1 MVSAGTPIIYALLG
15 DLIGQRTGITS
26 LSVEG
31 SMLCGACVG
40 FAVAAGSGSLFLA
53 VLCAAI
59 AGGLIGLIQ
68 AFLSISRKSNMMA
81 TGFILIFFAQGLT
94 TFFGR
99 SQLGVSLGKSFSL
112 AIPVLSKI
120 PVIGP
125 AFFQQDILT
134 YIAYV
139 LPVLAW
145 WFLTKTR
152 TGLVLCSVGE
162 RPDVTRAYG
171 YNPVVLQY
179 GAVIFAGVLAGIGG
193 AHMSVIYAMSWAN
206 NMINGRGIIASSLV
220 ILCSWKP
227 QRAYLAA
234 YLFGLAQ
241 ALQIFF
247 QIHEVPI
254 SMYVTLMMP
263 YLFTLV
269 ALAIISTSKNN
280 EKSSCNDVGAGS
292 ARGNAGGMRKAG
304 CIAGTGRHHPDADG
318 TDGRRQARCGGK
330 EAWHYPERNKRRL
343 WLQPEFR
350 AAW

>member
-1 MVSAGTPIIYALLG
+1 MNELTTILICMVSAGTPIIYALLG

-59 AGGLIGLIQ
+59 AGGL
-68 AFLSISRKSNMMA
+68 
-81 TGFILIFFAQGLT
+81 
-94 TFFGR
+94 
-99 SQLGVSLGKSFSL
+99 
-112 AIPVLSKI
+112 
-120 PVIGP
+120 IGP

-269 ALAIISTSKNN
+269 ALAIISTSK
-280 EKSSCNDVGAGS
+280 KPS
-292 ARGNAGGMRKAG
+292 M
-304 CIAGTGRHHPDADG
+304 
-318 TDGRRQARCGGK
+318 
-330 EAWHYPERNKRRL
+330 PEQLKIIT
-343 WLQPEFR
+343 
-350 AAW
+350 

>member
-1 MVSAGTPIIYALLG
+1 MREPDQPVS
-15 DLIGQRTGITS
+15 QQS
-26 LSVEG
+26 LSSDDPAVQLILDIVCVRVNLRTDKRFIVIIQTHAAQKEQR
-31 SMLCGACVG
+31 MLLVLEQGFKERVG

-269 ALAIISTSKNN
+269 ALAIISTSK
-280 EKSSCNDVGAGS
+280 KPS
-292 ARGNAGGMRKAG
+292 M
-304 CIAGTGRHHPDADG
+304 
-318 TDGRRQARCGGK
+318 
-330 EAWHYPERNKRRL
+330 PEQLKIIT
-343 WLQPEFR
+343 
-350 AAW
+350 

>member
-1 MVSAGTPIIYALLG
+1 MNELTTILICMVSAGTPIIYALLG

-145 WFLTKTR
+145 WFRQKQERGWCSVLWGNGLMSQER
-152 TGLVLCSVGE
+152 TGITRWFCNTE
-162 RPDVTRAYG
+162 RLF
-171 YNPVVLQY
+171 LQ
-179 GAVIFAGVLAGIGG
+179 VFWLESAGHI
-193 AHMSVIYAMSWAN
+193 
-206 NMINGRGIIASSLV
+206 
-220 ILCSWKP
+220 
-227 QRAYLAA
+227 
-234 YLFGLAQ
+234 
-241 ALQIFF
+241 
-247 QIHEVPI
+247 
-254 SMYVTLMMP
+254 
-263 YLFTLV
+263 
-269 ALAIISTSKNN
+269 
-280 EKSSCNDVGAGS
+280 
-292 ARGNAGGMRKAG
+292 
-304 CIAGTGRHHPDADG
+304 
-318 TDGRRQARCGGK
+318 
-330 EAWHYPERNKRRL
+330 
-343 WLQPEFR
+343 
-350 AAW
+350 

>member
-1 MVSAGTPIIYALLG
+1 MNELTTILICMVSAGTPIIYALLG

-254 SMYVTLMMP
+254 SMHVTLMMP

-269 ALAIISTSKNN
+269 ALAIISTSK
-280 EKSSCNDVGAGS
+280 KPS
-292 ARGNAGGMRKAG
+292 M
-304 CIAGTGRHHPDADG
+304 
-318 TDGRRQARCGGK
+318 
-330 EAWHYPERNKRRL
+330 PEQLKIIT
-343 WLQPEFR
+343 
-350 AAW
+350 

>member
-120 PVIGP
+120 PGDW
-125 AFFQQDILT
+125 A
-134 YIAYV
+134 
-139 LPVLAW
+139 
-145 WFLTKTR
+145 
-152 TGLVLCSVGE
+152 GLFSAGYSDVYRLCTS
-162 RPDVTRAYG
+162 
-171 YNPVVLQY
+171 
-179 GAVIFAGVLAGIGG
+179 GV
-193 AHMSVIYAMSWAN
+193 
-206 NMINGRGIIASSLV
+206 SLV
-220 ILCSWKP
+220 
-227 QRAYLAA
+227 
-234 YLFGLAQ
+234 
-241 ALQIFF
+241 
-247 QIHEVPI
+247 VPD
-254 SMYVTLMMP
+254 
-263 YLFTLV
+263 
-269 ALAIISTSKNN
+269 KNKN
-280 EKSSCNDVGAGS
+280 GAG
-292 ARGNAGGMRKAG
+292 ALF
-304 CIAGTGRHHPDADG
+304 
-318 TDGRRQARCGGK
+318 CGGT
-330 EAWHYPERNKRRL
+330 A
-343 WLQPEFR
+343 
-350 AAW
+350 

>member
-1 MVSAGTPIIYALLG
+1 
-15 DLIGQRTGITS
+15 
-26 LSVEG
+26 
-31 SMLCGACVG
+31 
-40 FAVAAGSGSLFLA
+40 
-53 VLCAAI
+53 
-59 AGGLIGLIQ
+59 
-68 AFLSISRKSNMMA
+68 MMA

-145 WFLTKTR
+145 WVLTKTR

-269 ALAIISTSKNN
+269 ALAIISTSK
-280 EKSSCNDVGAGS
+280 KPS
-292 ARGNAGGMRKAG
+292 M
-304 CIAGTGRHHPDADG
+304 
-318 TDGRRQARCGGK
+318 
-330 EAWHYPERNKRRL
+330 PEQLKIIT
-343 WLQPEFR
+343 
-350 AAW
+350 

>member
-1 MVSAGTPIIYALLG
+1 MNELTTILICMVSAGTPIIYALLG

-125 AFFQQDILT
+125 AFFSVRIVLT

-145 WFLTKTR
+145 WFLQKQ
-152 TGLVLCSVGE
+152 
-162 RPDVTRAYG
+162 
-171 YNPVVLQY
+171 N
-179 GAVIFAGVLAGIGG
+179 
-193 AHMSVIYAMSWAN
+193 
-206 NMINGRGIIASSLV
+206 
-220 ILCSWKP
+220 
-227 QRAYLAA
+227 
-234 YLFGLAQ
+234 
-241 ALQIFF
+241 
-247 QIHEVPI
+247 
-254 SMYVTLMMP
+254 
-263 YLFTLV
+263 
-269 ALAIISTSKNN
+269 
-280 EKSSCNDVGAGS
+280 GAG
-292 ARGNAGGMRKAG
+292 ALF
-304 CIAGTGRHHPDADG
+304 
-318 TDGRRQARCGGK
+318 CGGT
-330 EAWHYPERNKRRL
+330 A
-343 WLQPEFR
+343 
-350 AAW
+350 

>member
-1 MVSAGTPIIYALLG
+1 MAVCA
-15 DLIGQRTGITS
+15 QR
-26 LSVEG
+26 LQ
-31 SMLCGACVG
+31 
-40 FAVAAGSGSLFLA
+40 AVRAD
-53 VLCAAI
+53 
-59 AGGLIGLIQ
+59 Q

-81 TGFILIFFAQGLT
+81 TGFILIFLCAGPDHL
-94 TFFGR
+94 FGR

-247 QIHEVPI
+247 QIHSAHFHVCDGSDALPVCAD
-254 SMYVTLMMP
+254 Y
-263 YLFTLV
+263 
-269 ALAIISTSKNN
+269 ALAI
-280 EKSSCNDVGAGS
+280 V
-292 ARGNAGGMRKAG
+292 
-304 CIAGTGRHHPDADG
+304 
-318 TDGRRQARCGGK
+318 RR
-330 EAWHYPERNKRRL
+330 
-343 WLQPEFR
+343 
-350 AAW
+350 

>member
-1 MVSAGTPIIYALLG
+1 MNELTTILICMVSAGTPIIYALLG

-179 GAVIFAGVLAGIGG
+179 GAVIFAGVQTDIADLLQLMDVFVFPSITEGFGI
-193 AHMSVIYAMSWAN
+193 S
-206 NMINGRGIIASSLV
+206 IIE
-220 ILCSWKP
+220 
-227 QRAYLAA
+227 
-234 YLFGLAQ
+234 AQ
-241 ALQIFF
+241 AAG
-247 QIHEVPI
+247 VPCVI
-254 SMYVTLMMP
+254 SDTIPESVDMGYGIVNRESLGNIEDWIIDILKDNHTKLDKKIIRQKIKKKGFDLENLVTDIQEL
-263 YLFTLV
+263 Y
-269 ALAIISTSKNN
+269 I
-280 EKSSCNDVGAGS
+280 
-292 ARGNAGGMRKAG
+292 
-304 CIAGTGRHHPDADG
+304 
-318 TDGRRQARCGGK
+318 
-330 EAWHYPERNKRRL
+330 
-343 WLQPEFR
+343 
-350 AAW
+350 

>member
-99 SQLGVSLGKSFSL
+99 SQLGASLGKSFSL

-171 YNPVVLQY
+171 YNPVVLPIRSGYFCRCSGWNRRGTYERDLCDELGKQHDQRTGNY
-179 GAVIFAGVLAGIGG
+179 CLLSGDPLLVEAAASIPCGVSVRPGTGAADILPDPRSAHFHVCDIDDALPVYIGCSGNYFDVQKAVDAGTTENYYLKKKNGGKTMKKVVAMMLVL
-193 AHMSVIYAMSWAN
+193 V
-206 NMINGRGIIASSLV
+206 L
-220 ILCSWKP
+220 
-227 QRAYLAA
+227 LAA
-234 YLFGLAQ
+234 
-241 ALQIFF
+241 
-247 QIHEVPI
+247 
-254 SMYVTLMMP
+254 
-263 YLFTLV
+263 TLV
-269 ALAIISTSKNN
+269 ACAK
-280 EKSSCNDVGAGS
+280 
-292 ARGNAGGMRKAG
+292 
-304 CIAGTGRHHPDADG
+304 PAD
-318 TDGRRQARCGGK
+318 TTQ
-330 EAWHYPERNKRRL
+330 P
-343 WLQPEFR
+343 QPEQTGDVKPG
-350 AAW
+350 AWGQRSLALS

>member
-1 MVSAGTPIIYALLG
+1 MNELTTILICMVSAGTPIIYALLG

-125 AFFQQDILT
+125 AFFSAGYSDVYRLCT
-134 YIAYV
+134 SGV
-139 LPVLAW
+139 
-145 WFLTKTR
+145 
-152 TGLVLCSVGE
+152 GLVV
-162 RPDVTRAYG
+162 PD
-171 YNPVVLQY
+171 
-179 GAVIFAGVLAGIGG
+179 
-193 AHMSVIYAMSWAN
+193 
-206 NMINGRGIIASSLV
+206 
-220 ILCSWKP
+220 
-227 QRAYLAA
+227 
-234 YLFGLAQ
+234 
-241 ALQIFF
+241 
-247 QIHEVPI
+247 
-254 SMYVTLMMP
+254 
-263 YLFTLV
+263 
-269 ALAIISTSKNN
+269 KNKN
-280 EKSSCNDVGAGS
+280 GAG
-292 ARGNAGGMRKAG
+292 ALF
-304 CIAGTGRHHPDADG
+304 
-318 TDGRRQARCGGK
+318 CGGT
-330 EAWHYPERNKRRL
+330 A
-343 WLQPEFR
+343 
-350 AAW
+350 

>member
-1 MVSAGTPIIYALLG
+1 MNELTTILICMVSAGTPIIYALLG

-125 AFFQQDILT
+125 AFFSAGYSDV
-134 YIAYV
+134 Y
-139 LPVLAW
+139 
-145 WFLTKTR
+145 R
-152 TGLVLCSVGE
+152 LCTS
-162 RPDVTRAYG
+162 
-171 YNPVVLQY
+171 
-179 GAVIFAGVLAGIGG
+179 GV
-193 AHMSVIYAMSWAN
+193 
-206 NMINGRGIIASSLV
+206 SLV
-220 ILCSWKP
+220 
-227 QRAYLAA
+227 
-234 YLFGLAQ
+234 
-241 ALQIFF
+241 
-247 QIHEVPI
+247 VPD
-254 SMYVTLMMP
+254 
-263 YLFTLV
+263 
-269 ALAIISTSKNN
+269 KNKN
-280 EKSSCNDVGAGS
+280 GAG
-292 ARGNAGGMRKAG
+292 ALF
-304 CIAGTGRHHPDADG
+304 
-318 TDGRRQARCGGK
+318 CGGT
-330 EAWHYPERNKRRL
+330 A
-343 WLQPEFR
+343 
-350 AAW
+350 

>member
-1 MVSAGTPIIYALLG
+1 MNELTTILICMVSAGTPIIYALLG

-263 YLFTLV
+263 YLFTLA
-269 ALAIISTSKNN
+269 ALAIISTSK
-280 EKSSCNDVGAGS
+280 KPS
-292 ARGNAGGMRKAG
+292 M
-304 CIAGTGRHHPDADG
+304 
-318 TDGRRQARCGGK
+318 
-330 EAWHYPERNKRRL
+330 PEQLKIIT
-343 WLQPEFR
+343 
-350 AAW
+350 

>member
-81 TGFILIFFAQGLT
+81 TGFILIF
-94 TFFGR
+94 
-99 SQLGVSLGKSFSL
+99 LGKSFSL

-269 ALAIISTSKNN
+269 ALAIISTSK
-280 EKSSCNDVGAGS
+280 KPS
-292 ARGNAGGMRKAG
+292 M
-304 CIAGTGRHHPDADG
+304 
-318 TDGRRQARCGGK
+318 
-330 EAWHYPERNKRRL
+330 PEQLKIII
-343 WLQPEFR
+343 
-350 AAW
+350 

>member
-1 MVSAGTPIIYALLG
+1 
-15 DLIGQRTGITS
+15 
-26 LSVEG
+26 
-31 SMLCGACVG
+31 
-40 FAVAAGSGSLFLA
+40 
-53 VLCAAI
+53 
-59 AGGLIGLIQ
+59 
-68 AFLSISRKSNMMA
+68 MA

-269 ALAIISTSKNN
+269 ALAIISTSK
-280 EKSSCNDVGAGS
+280 KPS
-292 ARGNAGGMRKAG
+292 M
-304 CIAGTGRHHPDADG
+304 
-318 TDGRRQARCGGK
+318 
-330 EAWHYPERNKRRL
+330 PEQLKIIT
-343 WLQPEFR
+343 
-350 AAW
+350 